1 VAFLTG
7 KKCISE
13 LQILADME
21 TYKATSNLF
30 NYLALPPMTLK
41 GKKRATYVYCVL
53 SATPQANIANHIPPS
68 EDPEHAPE
76 DLLIGREVEYQIF
89 INTIHTFLKQFL
101 ALSPVR
107 AISGRTIVETLSAA
121 SEGKAKISEE
131 FSVVQDV
138 VDAREREFQYSS
150 RLPDLEPETHQP
162 NVEPCAMILLIGH
175 AGIGKS
181 KLLQSVISRLKKE
194 QSPVQILLSASDP
207 EHNNVLVFGPW
218 ARLVCDLLCFD
229 PRSTPEERGAIVA
242 KHLHASSMQHA
253 HLLKDILKIK
263 IKKPNQTTSQI
274 QSANKGKMLKR
285 WQSDPTQSSGN
296 SSISKKVLCVL

>member
-1 VAFLTG
+1 
-7 KKCISE
+7 
-13 LQILADME
+13 
-21 TYKATSNLF
+21 
-30 NYLALPPMTLK
+30 MTLK

-89 INTIHTFLKQFL
+89 INTIHTFLKQFV

-263 IKKPNQTTSQI
+263 IKVPNSLLHRM
-274 QSANKGKMLKR
+274 SF
-285 WQSDPTQSSGN
+285 
-296 SSISKKVLCVL
+296 